1 MPWNHGRASEAA
13 YIQPSSPQRVLER
26 GQRLV
31 EASEGR
37 SSSSN
42 DREMIGERGGV
53 GRSPSATIP
62 ALAGK
67 TRHPNVTALL

>member
-37 SSSSN
+37 SS
-42 DREMIGERGGV
+42 
-53 GRSPSATIP
+53 PSATIA